1 MSSFRPSLLRPGQD
15 GDTIDIDVTPV
26 MNMFVILIPFLVTM
40 AVFTHLAML
49 RFELPSDVSSAQSS
63 AGQKP
68 QLKLTVVV
76 EPSFLAITY
85 GEKMLDSLA
94 LATESEALE
103 RLTQTLQGR
112 RHSVDASDQA
122 VVAVNDAV
130 DFQRVVR
137 VMDAVRSAGFS
148 AVGLSAAPPRS
159 GKGV

>member
-1 MSSFRPSLLRPGQD
+1 
-15 GDTIDIDVTPV
+15 

-49 RFELPSDVSSAQSS
+49 RFALPSDVGSAQGGN
-63 AGQKP
+63 GQKP

-76 EPSFLAITY
+76 ESSFLAITY
-85 GEKMLDSLA
+85 GETLLDSLP
-94 LATESEALE
+94 LATESVALE
-103 RLTQTLQGR
+103 HLTKALSAR
-112 RHSVDASDQA
+112 RQSGVDSAQA

-130 DFQRVVR
+130 DFGRVVR

-148 AVGLSAAPPRS
+148 GVGLSAAPPRS